1 MGSHLLDRDG
11 TIQPR
16 YDRVAIES
24 RLTSSEFFWLDLHDP
39 TEEDF
44 GLLRDVFK
52 FHALALEDSRQFGQR
67 PKLEDYDDFIF
78 FVFYGAAPPPDDD
91 RLVEVHCFY
100 SERFL
105 VTLRR
110 DEAPACEALKARYT
124 KRPAPLEKP
133 IALLYRL
140 LDGLTDSF
148 FPALEDFDARIDA
161 VEDQI
166 FREPQEEQ
174 LEEIVRMKRRLN
186 RLRRV
191 VGPQRDMVAQLF
203 GGLAQLPGSDVEAER
218 YFRDIFDHL
227 IRVADLIDSY
237 KDLLAGA
244 MDVYLSSVS
253 NRLNLV
259 VERLT
264 VLSTILL
271 PLIVLTGFFG
281 QNFGWLV
288 RNIGGLGAFLMFGVA
303 LPLVSAALLVVYL
316 RRQRLL

>member
-1 MGSHLLDRDG
+1 MGSHLLDRNG
-11 TIQPR
+11 NIQPR

-24 RLTSSEFFWLDLHDP
+24 RLASGEFFWLDLHDP
-39 TEEDF
+39 SEEDF
-44 GLLRDVFK
+44 ALLRDVFK
-52 FHALALEDSRQFGQR
+52 FHPLALEDSEQFGQR
-67 PKLEDYDDFIF
+67 PKLEDYEDFIF
-78 FVFYGAAPPPDDD
+78 FVFYGAAPPPDED

-105 VTLRR
+105 VTVRQ
-110 DEAPACEALKARYT
+110 DEAPACEALKERYSR
-124 KRPAPLEKP
+124 RPAPLEKP

-148 FPALEDFDARIDA
+148 FPALEDFDERIDR
-161 VEDQI
+161 VEDEI

-174 LEEIVRMKRRLN
+174 LEEVVRMKRRLN

-191 VGPQRDMVAQLF
+191 VGPQRDLVGQLF
-203 GGLAQLPGSDVEAER
+203 GGIGQLPGSDPEAER
-218 YFRDIFDHL
+218 YFRDVYDHL

-237 KDLLAGA
+237 KDLLTGA

-288 RNIGGLGAFLMFGVA
+288 RNIGGIGSFLLFGVG
-303 LPLVSAALLVVYL
+303 LPLVAAALLVLYL
-316 RRQRLL
+316 RRQRLF

>member
-1 MGSHLLDRDG
+1 MGSHLLSRDG
-11 TIQPR
+11 TVEPR

-24 RLTSSEFFWLDLHDP
+24 RLSSGEFFWLDLHGP
-39 TEEDF
+39 SEEDF
-44 GLLRDVFK
+44 VLLRYVFK
-52 FHALALEDSRQFGQR
+52 FHPLALEDSEQFGQR
-67 PKLEDYDDFIF
+67 PKLEDYEDFVF
-78 FVFYGAAPPPDDD
+78 FVFYGAAPPPDED
-91 RLVEVHCFY
+91 RLVEVHLFY

-105 VTLRR
+105 VTVRQ
-110 DEAPACEALKARYT
+110 DEAPACEALKERYT

-140 LDGLTDSF
+140 LDNLTDSF
-148 FPALEDFDARIDA
+148 FPALEDFDERIDT
-161 VEDQI
+161 VEDEI
-166 FREPQEEQ
+166 FREPREEQ

-191 VGPQRDMVAQLF
+191 VGPQRDVVGQFF

-218 YFRDIFDHL
+218 YFRDIYDHL

-237 KDLLAGA
+237 KDLLTGA
-244 MDVYLSSVS
+244 MDVYLSTVS

-288 RNIGGLGAFLMFGVA
+288 RHIGGLASFLIFGVGV
-303 LPLVSAALLVVYL
+303 PIAAAVLLVYYL

>member
-1 MGSHLLDRDG
+1 MGSHLLDRNG

-24 RLTSSEFFWLDLHDP
+24 RLTSGEFFWLDLHAP

-44 GLLRDVFK
+44 ELLRDIFK
-52 FHALALEDSRQFGQR
+52 FHPLALEDSEQFGQR
-67 PKLEDYDDFIF
+67 PKLEDYEDFIF
-78 FVFYGAAPPPDDD
+78 FVFYGAAPPPDED

-100 SERFL
+100 SEQFL
-105 VTLRR
+105 VTVRQE
-110 DEAPACEALKARYT
+110 EAPACEALKERYS

-148 FPALEDFDARIDA
+148 FPALGDFDERIDR
-161 VEDQI
+161 VEDEI
-166 FREPQEEQ
+166 FREPQEHQ

-191 VGPQRDMVAQLF
+191 VGPQRDVVGQLF
-203 GGLAQLPGSDVEAER
+203 GGIGPLPGSDHEAER
-218 YFRDIFDHL
+218 YFRDVYDHL

-237 KDLLAGA
+237 KDLLSGA

-288 RNIGGLGAFLMFGVA
+288 RNIGGIGSFLLFGVA
-303 LPLVSAALLVVYL
+303 LPLACATLLVLYL
-316 RRQRLL
+316 RRQRLF

>member
-16 YDRVAIES
+16 YDRVALES
-24 RLTSSEFFWLDLHDP
+24 RLSSGEFFWLDLHDP
-39 TEEDF
+39 SEEDF
-44 GLLRDVFK
+44 ALLRDVFK
-52 FHALALEDSRQFGQR
+52 FHPLALEDSEQFGQR
-67 PKLEDYDDFIF
+67 PKLEDYEDFVF
-78 FVFYGAAPPPDDD
+78 FVFYGAAPPPDED
-91 RLVEVHCFY
+91 RLVEVHFFY

-105 VTLRR
+105 VTVRQ
-110 DEAPACEALKARYT
+110 DEAPACEALKERYS

-140 LDGLTDSF
+140 MDTFTDSF
-148 FPALEDFDARIDA
+148 FPALEDFDERIDT
-161 VEDQI
+161 VEDEI
-166 FREPQEEQ
+166 FREPREAQ

-191 VGPQRDMVAQLF
+191 VGPQRDVVGQLF
-203 GGLAQLPGSDVEAER
+203 GGIAELPGSDLEAER
-218 YFRDIFDHL
+218 YFRDVYDHL

-237 KDLLAGA
+237 KDLVTGA

-288 RNIGGLGAFLMFGVA
+288 RHIGGLTSFLIFGVGVPVA
-303 LPLVSAALLVVYL
+303 AALLLVYYL

>member
-1 MGSHLLDRDG
+1 VGSHLLDRDG
-11 TIQPR
+11 TVQPR
-16 YDRVAIES
+16 YDRVALES
-24 RLTSSEFFWLDLHDP
+24 RLTSGEFFWLDLHDP
-39 TEEDF
+39 TDEDF
-44 GLLRDVFK
+44 ALLRDVLK
-52 FHALALEDSRQFGQR
+52 FHPLALEDSAQFAQR
-67 PKLEDYDDFIF
+67 PKLEDYEDFVF
-78 FVFYGAAPPPDDD
+78 FVFYGAAPPPDED

-110 DEAPACEALKARYT
+110 DEAPACEALKERYS

-140 LDGLTDSF
+140 LDALTDSF
-148 FPALEDFDARIDA
+148 FPALEDFDDRIDA

-166 FREPQEEQ
+166 FREPREEQ

-186 RLRRV
+186 LLRRV
-191 VGPQRDMVAQLF
+191 VGPQRDMVSQLF
-203 GGLAQLPGSDVEAER
+203 GGLAQLPGSDPEAER
-218 YFRDIFDHL
+218 YFRDVFDHL

-237 KDLLAGA
+237 KDRLTGA
-244 MDVYLSSVS
+244 TDVYLSSVS
-253 NRLNLV
+253 NRLNVV

-288 RNIGGLGAFLMFGVA
+288 DRISGLAAFLIFGVA
-303 LPLVSAALLVVYL
+303 VPLVSAALLIVYL

>member
-1 MGSHLLDRDG
+1 MGSHLLSRDG
-11 TIQPR
+11 TVEPR

-24 RLTSSEFFWLDLHDP
+24 RLSSGEFFWLDLHDP
-39 TEEDF
+39 SEEDF
-44 GLLRDVFK
+44 VLLRDVFK
-52 FHALALEDSRQFGQR
+52 FHPLALEDSEQFGQR
-67 PKLEDYDDFIF
+67 PKLEDYEDFVF
-78 FVFYGAAPPPDDD
+78 FVFYGAAPPPDED
-91 RLVEVHCFY
+91 RLVEVHLFY

-105 VTLRR
+105 VTVRQ
-110 DEAPACEALKARYT
+110 DEAPACEALKERYT

-140 LDGLTDSF
+140 LDNLTDSF
-148 FPALEDFDARIDA
+148 FPALEDFDERIDT
-161 VEDQI
+161 VEDEI
-166 FREPQEEQ
+166 FREPREEQ

-191 VGPQRDMVAQLF
+191 VGPQRDVVGQFF

-218 YFRDIFDHL
+218 YFRDIYDHL

-244 MDVYLSSVS
+244 MDVYLSTVS

-288 RNIGGLGAFLMFGVA
+288 RHIGGLASFFIFGVGV
-303 LPLVSAALLVVYL
+303 PIAAAVLLVYYL

>member
-11 TIQPR
+11 TVQPR
-16 YDRVAIES
+16 YDRVALES
-24 RLTSSEFFWLDLHDP
+24 RLATGEFFWLDLHDP
-39 TEEDF
+39 SEEDF
-44 GLLRDVFK
+44 VLLRDVFK
-52 FHALALEDSRQFGQR
+52 FHPLALEDSEQFGQR

-78 FVFYGAAPPPDDD
+78 FVFYGAAPPPDED
-91 RLVEVHCFY
+91 RLTEVHCFY

-105 VTLRR
+105 VTVRQ
-110 DEAPACEALKARYT
+110 DEAPACEALKERYS
-124 KRPAPLEKP
+124 KRPASLEKP
-133 IALLYRL
+133 IVLLYRL

-148 FPALEDFDARIDA
+148 FPALEDFDGRIDG
-161 VEDQI
+161 VEDEI
-166 FREPQEEQ
+166 FSEPKEEQ

-191 VGPQRDMVAQLF
+191 VGPQRDLVGQLY
-203 GGLAQLPGSDVEAER
+203 GGLAHLPGSDPEAER
-218 YFRDIFDHL
+218 YFRDVYDHL

-237 KDLLAGA
+237 KDLLTGA
-244 MDVYLSSVS
+244 MDVYLSTVS

-264 VLSTILL
+264 VLSTIIL

-288 RNIGGLGAFLMFGVA
+288 RNIGGVGSFLVFGIA
-303 LPLVSAALLVVYL
+303 LPLVAAALLVVYI
-316 RRQRLL
+316 RRQRFL

>member
-1 MGSHLLDRDG
+1 
-11 TIQPR
+11 
-16 YDRVAIES
+16 
-24 RLTSSEFFWLDLHDP
+24 
-39 TEEDF
+39 
-44 GLLRDVFK
+44 
-52 FHALALEDSRQFGQR
+52 
-67 PKLEDYDDFIF
+67 
-78 FVFYGAAPPPDDD
+78 
-91 RLVEVHCFY
+91 VHCFY

-105 VTLRR
+105 VTVRQ
-110 DEAPACEALKARYT
+110 DEAPSCEALKERYS

-148 FPALEDFDARIDA
+148 FAALEDFDERIDG
-161 VEDQI
+161 VEDEI
-166 FREPQEEQ
+166 FSEPKEEQ

-191 VGPQRDMVAQLF
+191 VGPQRDLVGQLY
-203 GGLAQLPGSDVEAER
+203 GGLAQLPGSDPEAER
-218 YFRDIFDHL
+218 YFRDVYDHL

-237 KDLLAGA
+237 KDLLTGA
-244 MDVYLSSVS
+244 MDVYLSTVS

-264 VLSTILL
+264 VLSTIIL

-288 RNIGGLGAFLMFGVA
+288 RNIGGVGSFLVFGVA
-303 LPLVSAALLVVYL
+303 LPLVAAGLLVVYI

>member
-11 TIQPR
+11 TVQPR
-16 YDRVAIES
+16 YDRVALES
-24 RLTSSEFFWLDLHDP
+24 RLATGEFFWLDLHDP
-39 TEEDF
+39 SEEDF
-44 GLLRDVFK
+44 VLLRDVFK
-52 FHALALEDSRQFGQR
+52 FHPLALEDSEQFGQR
-67 PKLEDYDDFIF
+67 PKFEDYEDFVF
-78 FVFYGAAPPPDDD
+78 FVFYGAAPPPDED
-91 RLVEVHCFY
+91 RLVEVHFFY

-105 VTLRR
+105 VTVRQ
-110 DEAPACEALKARYT
+110 DEAPACEALKERYS

-140 LDGLTDSF
+140 MDSLTDSF
-148 FPALEDFDARIDA
+148 FPALEDFDERIDT
-161 VEDQI
+161 VEDEI
-166 FREPQEEQ
+166 FREPKEEQ

-191 VGPQRDMVAQLF
+191 VGPQRDVVGQLF
-203 GGLAQLPGSDVEAER
+203 GGLAQLPGSDLEAER
-218 YFRDIFDHL
+218 YFRDVYDHL

-244 MDVYLSSVS
+244 MDVYLSTVS

-264 VLSTILL
+264 VLSTIIL

-288 RNIGGLGAFLMFGVA
+288 RNVGGLTSFLVFGVA
-303 LPLVSAALLVVYL
+303 LPLLAAALLIVYI
-316 RRQRLL
+316 RRQRFL

>member
-11 TIQPR
+11 NVHAR

-24 RLTSSEFFWLDLHDP
+24 RLSSGEFFWLDLHDP
-39 TEEDF
+39 TEEDY
-44 GLLRDVFK
+44 GILRDVFK
-52 FHALALEDSRQFGQR
+52 FHPLALEDSEQFGQR
-67 PKLEDYDDFIF
+67 PKLEDYDEFIF
-78 FVFYGAAPPPDDD
+78 FVFYGAAPPPDED

-105 VTLRR
+105 VTVRQ
-110 DEAPACEALKARYT
+110 DEAPACETLKERYS

-148 FPALEDFDARIDA
+148 FPALEDFDERIDR
-161 VEDQI
+161 VEDET

-174 LEEIVRMKRRLN
+174 LQEIVRMKRRLN

-191 VGPQRDMVAQLF
+191 VGPQRDLVGQFF
-203 GGLAQLPGSDVEAER
+203 GGLAQLPGSDAEAER
-218 YFRDIFDHL
+218 YFRDVYDHL
-227 IRVADLIDSY
+227 IRVTDLIDSY
-237 KDLLAGA
+237 KDLLTGA
-244 MDVYLSSVS
+244 MDVYLSTVS

-264 VLSTILL
+264 VLSTIIL

-288 RNIGGLGAFLMFGVA
+288 RNIGGLTSFLVFGVA
-303 LPLVSAALLVVYL
+303 LPLVAAALLVVYI
-316 RRQRLL
+316 RRQRFL

>member
-11 TIQPR
+11 TIHAR

-24 RLTSSEFFWLDLHDP
+24 RLTSGEFFWLDLHDP
-39 TEEDF
+39 SEEDF
-44 GLLRDVFK
+44 QLLRDVFK
-52 FHALALEDSRQFGQR
+52 FHPLALEDSQQFGQR
-67 PKLEDYDDFIF
+67 PKLEDYDNFVF
-78 FVFYGAAPPPDDD
+78 FVFYGAAPPPDED
-91 RLVEVHCFY
+91 RLVELHCFY

-110 DEAPACEALKARYT
+110 EEAPACEALKARYT

-148 FPALEDFDARIDA
+148 FPALEDFDGRIDA
-161 VEDQI
+161 VEDQT
-166 FREPQEEQ
+166 FREPREEQ

-191 VGPQRDMVAQLF
+191 VGPQRDMVGQLF
-203 GGLAQLPGSDVEAER
+203 GGLAQLPGSDLEAER

-237 KDLLAGA
+237 KDLLTGA
-244 MDVYLSSVS
+244 LDVYLSSVS

-288 RNIGGLGAFLMFGVA
+288 RNIGGIGSFLVFGVA
-303 LPLVSAALLVVYL
+303 LPLVSAALLIVYL

>member
-11 TIQPR
+11 TVQPR

-24 RLTSSEFFWLDLHDP
+24 RLTSGEFFWLDLHDP

-44 GLLRDVFK
+44 QLLRDVFR
-52 FHALALEDSRQFGQR
+52 FHPLALEDSEQFGQR
-67 PKLEDYDDFIF
+67 PKLEDYGD
-78 FVFYGAAPPPDDD
+78 FVFLVFFGAAPPPDED

-110 DEAPACEALKARYT
+110 DEAPACEALKERYT

-140 LDGLTDSF
+140 LDALTDSF
-148 FPALEDFDARIDA
+148 FPALEDFDERIDA
-161 VEDQI
+161 VEDEI
-166 FREPQEEQ
+166 FGEPREEHLQ
-174 LEEIVRMKRRLN
+174 EIVRMKRRLN

-191 VGPQRDMVAQLF
+191 VGPQRDMMGELFAGASQLA
-203 GGLAQLPGSDVEAER
+203 GTDAEAER
-218 YFRDIFDHL
+218 YFRDVYDHL
-227 IRVADLIDSY
+227 IRVAELIDSY
-237 KDLLAGA
+237 KDLLTGA
-244 MDVYLSSVS
+244 MDVYLSTVS

-288 RNIGGLGAFLMFGVA
+288 DHIGGLASFLLLGVA
-303 LPLVSAALLVVYL
+303 LPLVGAALLLAYL
-316 RRQRLL
+316 RRRRLL

>member
-11 TIQPR
+11 TVQAR

-24 RLTSSEFFWLDLHDP
+24 RLTSGEFFWLDLHEP
-39 TEEDF
+39 NEEDF
-44 GLLRDVFK
+44 RLLRDVFK
-52 FHALALEDSRQFGQR
+52 FHPLALEDSEQFGQR
-67 PKLEDYDDFIF
+67 PKLEDYDDFVF
-78 FVFYGAAPPPDDD
+78 FVFFGAAPPPDED

-100 SERFL
+100 SEAFL
-105 VTLRR
+105 VTVRQ
-110 DEAPACEALKARYT
+110 DEAPACETLKDRYS

-148 FPALEDFDARIDA
+148 FPALEDFDERIDR
-161 VEDQI
+161 VEDEI
-166 FREPQEEQ
+166 FRGPKEEQ

-191 VGPQRDMVAQLF
+191 VGPQRDLVGQLY
-203 GGLAQLPGSDVEAER
+203 GGLAQLPGSDPEAER
-218 YFRDIFDHL
+218 YFRDVYDHL

-237 KDLLAGA
+237 KDLLTGA
-244 MDVYLSSVS
+244 MDVYLSTVS

-271 PLIVLTGFFG
+271 PLIVLTGLFG

-288 RNIGGLGAFLMFGVA
+288 DQIGGLGSFLVFGVA
-303 LPLVSAALLVVYL
+303 LPLVAAALLVLYL
-316 RRQRLL
+316 RRQRLV

>member
-11 TIQPR
+11 TVLPR

-24 RLTSSEFFWLDLHDP
+24 HLTTGEFFWLDLHSP
-39 TEEDF
+39 GEEDF
-44 GLLRDVFK
+44 ALLRDLFR
-52 FHALALEDSRQFGQR
+52 FHPLALEDSEQFGQR

-78 FVFYGAAPPPDDD
+78 FVFYGAAPPPDED

-105 VTLRR
+105 VTVRQ
-110 DEAPACEALKARYT
+110 DEAPACEALKERYS

-148 FPALEDFDARIDA
+148 FPALEDFDERIDR
-161 VEDQI
+161 VEDDI
-166 FREPQEEQ
+166 FSEPKEEQ

-191 VGPQRDMVAQLF
+191 VGPQRDLVGQLF
-203 GGLAQLPGSDVEAER
+203 GGLAQLPGSDPEAER
-218 YFRDIFDHL
+218 YFRDVYDHL

-237 KDLLAGA
+237 KDLLTGA
-244 MDVYLSSVS
+244 MDVYLSTVS

-288 RNIGGLGAFLMFGVA
+288 RHIGGIGSFLVFGVG
-303 LPLVSAALLVVYL
+303 LPLLAAAVLIEYL

>member
-1 MGSHLLDRDG
+1 MGSHLLDRNG

-24 RLTSSEFFWLDLHDP
+24 RVTSGEFFWLDLHAP

-44 GLLRDVFK
+44 ELLRDVFK
-52 FHALALEDSRQFGQR
+52 FHPLALEDSEQFGQR
-67 PKLEDYDDFIF
+67 PKLEDYEDFIF
-78 FVFYGAAPPPDDD
+78 FVFYGAAPPPDED

-105 VTLRR
+105 VTVRQ
-110 DEAPACEALKARYT
+110 DEAPACEALKERYS

-148 FPALEDFDARIDA
+148 FPALEDFDERIDA
-161 VEDQI
+161 VEDQT
-166 FREPQEEQ
+166 FREPREEQ

-191 VGPQRDMVAQLF
+191 VGPQRDMVGQLF
-203 GGLAQLPGSDVEAER
+203 GGLARLPGSDLEAER

-237 KDLLAGA
+237 KDLLTGA
-244 MDVYLSSVS
+244 LDVYLSSVS

-288 RNIGGLGAFLMFGVA
+288 RNIGGIGSFLLFGVA
-303 LPLVSAALLVVYL
+303 LPLACAGLLVLYL
-316 RRQRLL
+316 RRQRLF